1 MKNMQ
6 ELEHENIELKKALYV
21 LMNKALI
28 KKLSEAF
35 NRINNGDYVSE
46 EEFFNDSPQEN
57 A

>member
-46 EEFFNDSPQEN
+46 EEFFMDSPQEN